1 LIFFTLCGI
10 LFMLIDKGGFLMEK
24 FKTNHIYNEDCIETL
39 RTIYKSKEKIDIVV
53 TSPPY
58 NTSRVGRKDK
68 YSTRYDGYGD
78 NMTDD
83 EYISW
88 TKKIFNALNYTL
100 SDNGCILYNISY
112 SGENTH
118 LQHLVVSEIISNT
131 DFTVADVIYWKKNSA
146 LPNNVSKNKLTR
158 IVEPIYVFCRKSELL
173 TFNSNK
179 KVKSINEK
187 TNQKFYENVFNF
199 IEAKN
204 NDGSNNL
211 NKATF
216 SSDLV
221 YSLLDMY
228 ATDESIVYDPF
239 MGTGTTAIGALRYNK
254 ENGYNLKFIGSEISS
269 QQVEFSNNRIVEFEN
284 MIDKGRKTNVQ
295 LL

>member
-1 LIFFTLCGI
+1 
-10 LFMLIDKGGFLMEK
+10 MEK

-131 DFTVADVIYWKKNSA
+131 DFTVADVIYWKKKSA

-284 MIDKGRKTNVQ
+284 MIDKGRKINV
-295 LL
+295 

>member
-1 LIFFTLCGI
+1 
-10 LFMLIDKGGFLMEK
+10 M
-24 FKTNHIYNEDCIETL
+24 
-39 RTIYKSKEKIDIVV
+39 
-53 TSPPY
+53 
-58 NTSRVGRKDK
+58 
-68 YSTRYDGYGD
+68 
-78 NMTDD
+78 
-83 EYISW
+83 
-88 TKKIFNALNYTL
+88 
-100 SDNGCILYNISY
+100 
-112 SGENTH
+112 
-118 LQHLVVSEIISNT
+118 
-131 DFTVADVIYWKKNSA
+131 
-146 LPNNVSKNKLTR
+146 
-158 IVEPIYVFCRKSELL
+158 

-269 QQVEFSNNRIVEFEN
+269 QQVEFSNNRIVEFEKI
-284 MIDKGRKTNVQ
+284 IDKGRKTNV
-295 LL
+295 